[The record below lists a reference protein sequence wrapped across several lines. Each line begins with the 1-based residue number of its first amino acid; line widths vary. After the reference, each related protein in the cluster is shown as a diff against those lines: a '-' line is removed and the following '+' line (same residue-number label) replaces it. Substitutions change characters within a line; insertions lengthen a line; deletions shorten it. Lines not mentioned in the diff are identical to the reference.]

1 MSMIENKPKFAYY
14 VLLVDPDPMR
24 TSDIL
29 MQFIDRQGQT
39 TIVMALSIF
48 TLCGM
53 AGLSVDVGTLFRAKR
68 ILQTVADAGA
78 IAAAAEGRYGDDN
91 AAALDIAARNGAT
104 NGANGY
110 TVTESITA
118 SGYRVTATQAAP
130 TYFMKLFHLN
140 SMTVSATAVANNG
153 PASNCIYTLDPSGI
167 DVGMTGTANLSMPN
181 CGIIINSGSSNGL
194 NMTGTS
200 TLAAASI
207 GIVGGYNTTNNT
219 AYSPTPVTGVAPAP
233 NPLAYLSPPSYT
245 PSSCLSDPHVTGTGT
260 VLGPSTAGGEVCYNG
275 LSISGSGDTI
285 LEPGVYVI
293 NGAMSMSGS
302 GSLKMD
308 PSIDPK
314 SGEGVTIYLAPP
326 NGSLSLTGSG
336 ALNLSAPSDPTN
348 PYNGILFYED
358 PADTNGMKVTGSTG
372 STLQGIFYTPN
383 ASLTLTGSSGAT
395 IQADLVV
402 HALSMSGTADFTNYS
417 TANANEPLTSPR
429 LVQ

>member
-1 MSMIENKPKFAYY
+1 MKRF
-14 VLLVDPDPMR
+14 
-24 TSDIL
+24 SD
-29 MQFIDRQGQT
+29 QRGQT
-39 TIVMALSIF
+39 TVVMALSIF

-53 AGLSVDVGTLFRAKR
+53 AGLSADVGTLFRAKR
-68 ILQTVADAGA
+68 VLQTAADAGA
-78 IAAAAEGRYGDDN
+78 IAAAAEAKYGDDN
-91 AAALDIAARNGAT
+91 AAALAIAAQNGVT
-104 NGANGY
+104 NGSNGY
-110 TVTESITA
+110 TVTEDLTA
-118 SGYRVTATQAAP
+118 SGYRVIATQAAP

-167 DVGMTGTANLSMPN
+167 DVGMTGTANLSMPD

-200 TLAAASI
+200 SLAASSI

-233 NPLAYLSPPSYT
+233 NPLAYLTPPSYT
-245 PSSCLSDPHVTGTGT
+245 PSSCLSDPHVTGTGA
-260 VLGPSTAGGEVCYNG
+260 VLGPSTAGGVVCYNG
-275 LSISGSGDTI
+275 LSISGSGATT
-285 LEPGVYVI
+285 LNPGTYVI

-302 GSLKMD
+302 GSLNM
-308 PSIDPK
+308 PTGMLP
-314 SGEGVTIYLAPP
+314 GQGVTIYLAPP

-336 ALNLSAPSDPTN
+336 ALNLSAPNDTTN

-358 PADTNGMKVTGSTG
+358 AADTNGMKITGSTG
-372 STLQGIFYTPN
+372 SKLQGIFYTPN
-383 ASLTLTGSSGAT
+383 ASLTLNGSSGAT

-417 TANANEPLTSPR
+417 TANANEPITSPR